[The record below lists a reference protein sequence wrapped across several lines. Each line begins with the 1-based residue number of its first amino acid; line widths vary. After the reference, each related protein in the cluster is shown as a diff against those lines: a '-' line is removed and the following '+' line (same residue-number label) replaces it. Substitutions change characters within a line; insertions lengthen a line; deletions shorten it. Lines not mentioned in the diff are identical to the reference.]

1 MDANN
6 YKNLLAEY
14 QEEQSIIDDEIL
26 NMEKE
31 LRSSEVSKNNIEMFK
46 KKVMEFADF
55 KVLTSAMVD
64 QLIEKIEVCHKK
76 IVNNE
81 EIREIHIVYRFI
93 GSF

>member
-1 MDANN
+1 M
-6 YKNLLAEY
+6 AEY

>member
-1 MDANN
+1 M
-6 YKNLLAEY
+6 AEY

-55 KVLTSAMVD
+55 KVLTSAIVD

-76 IVNNE
+76 VVNNE